1 MLVTQNTINAVME
14 LIGECF
20 YANRMLDRCVSVLG
34 TDYVYNQTA
43 DLVHKNI
50 AHFYP
55 TLADKISESC
65 LERYNI
71 SVIYSATPEGNKNYG
86 SITELIKDI
95 EKISID
101 FQAMMM
107 GCIKIAFENNDIHV
121 YSDLLEL
128 LEDVNEVVA
137 QAILLAD
144 KIKLYGDNPS
154 YDAHV
159 KNFWILG
166 ESK

>member
-55 TLADKISESC
+55 ALADKISESC

-71 SVIYSATPEGNKNYG
+71 SVIYSATPEGNKNY
-86 SITELIKDI
+86 SSVTEIIKDI

-107 GCIKIAFENNDIHV
+107 GCIKIALENNDIHV
-121 YSDLLEL
+121 YSDLLDL
-128 LEDVNEVVA
+128 LEDVSKIVEQVV
-137 QAILLAD
+137 LLAD
-144 KIKLYGDNPS
+144 KIDIYGGNPNF
-154 YDAHV
+154 DAHV
-159 KNFWILG
+159 KDFWVLG
-166 ESK
+166 AE